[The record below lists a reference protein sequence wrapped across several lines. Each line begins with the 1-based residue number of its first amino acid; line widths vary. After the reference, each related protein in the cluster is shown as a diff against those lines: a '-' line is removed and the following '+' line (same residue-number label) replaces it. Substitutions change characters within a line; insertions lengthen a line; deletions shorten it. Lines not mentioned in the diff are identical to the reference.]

1 MAAHNLLDAMLFIS
15 ATCEAFI
22 TYTALNNNP
31 ASLSI
36 FNIDRYFSQV
46 NWIESPRCSITNISS
61 LLMHKYSTA
70 GIKIMSYIKI
80 NLKSKV
86 SSVCD

>member
-1 MAAHNLLDAMLFIS
+1 MAAHNVLDAMLFIS

-36 FNIDRYFSQV
+36 FNIDRYS
-46 NWIESPRCSITNISS
+46 CSLIQ
-61 LLMHKYSTA
+61 KYNTA
-70 GIKIMSYIKI
+70 GIEIMSYIEI

-86 SSVCD
+86 

>member
-1 MAAHNLLDAMLFIS
+1 MAAHNLLDAMSFIS

-36 FNIDRYFSQV
+36 FNIDRY
-46 NWIESPRCSITNISS
+46 SITNISS

-70 GIKIMSYIKI
+70 GIKIMSYIEI

>member
-1 MAAHNLLDAMLFIS
+1 MAAHNLLDAMSFIS

-36 FNIDRYFSQV
+36 FNLDRY
-46 NWIESPRCSITNISS
+46 PRYHN
-61 LLMHKYSTA
+61 KYFWFIDTQ
-70 GIKIMSYIKI
+70 M
-80 NLKSKV
+80 
-86 SSVCD
+86 

>member
-1 MAAHNLLDAMLFIS
+1 MVLLD
-15 ATCEAFI
+15 
-22 TYTALNNNP
+22 
-31 ASLSI
+31 
-36 FNIDRYFSQV
+36 
-46 NWIESPRCSITNISS
+46 SITNISS

-70 GIKIMSYIKI
+70 GIKIMSYIEI

>member
-1 MAAHNLLDAMLFIS
+1 MAAHNVLDAMLFIS

-31 ASLSI
+31 ASLSF
-36 FNIDRYFSQV
+36 FNIVRYT
-46 NWIESPRCSITNISS
+46 ITNISFS
-61 LLMHKYSTA
+61 LIQKYSTG
-70 GIKIMSYIKI
+70 GIRIMSYIEI

>member
-1 MAAHNLLDAMLFIS
+1 MAAHNLLDAMSFIS

-36 FNIDRYFSQV
+36 LNLDRYT
-46 NWIESPRCSITNISS
+46 ITNIFG
-61 LLMHKYSTA
+61 LLIHKCSTA
-70 GIKIMSYIKI
+70 GIRIMSYIEI
-80 NLKSKV
+80 NLKFKV

>member
-1 MAAHNLLDAMLFIS
+1 MAAHNLLDAMSFIS

-36 FNIDRYFSQV
+36 LNLDRYIFG
-46 NWIESPRCSITNISS
+46 
-61 LLMHKYSTA
+61 LLIHKCSTA
-70 GIKIMSYIKI
+70 GIRIMSYIEI
-80 NLKSKV
+80 NLKFKV